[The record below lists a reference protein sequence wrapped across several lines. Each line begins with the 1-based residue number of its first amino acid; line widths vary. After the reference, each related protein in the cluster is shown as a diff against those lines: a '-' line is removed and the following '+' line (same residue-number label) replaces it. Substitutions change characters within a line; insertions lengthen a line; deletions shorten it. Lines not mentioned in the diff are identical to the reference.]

1 MLFIRTIKN
10 QNNIIFSNTI
20 LLFSLPSDFWRDF
33 CSDPSLMST
42 WTNVKVDLKILH
54 VSSDSKYVLVKSKE
68 MVEGVVGAKPIFLM
82 PAFWEHLAGQSLSKT
97 VETEN
102 TNKTTKQTRIT
113 NAVPRHSL

>member
-20 LLFSLPSDFWRDF
+20 LLFSLPSDF
-33 CSDPSLMST
+33 CTYPSLMST